1 MNIFEIAGIKLSS
14 VYVQAPLAGYTSYAM
29 RSLAAD
35 NGCSLTYTEMISC
48 NALVY
53 ESKKTKLMLPLHK
66 EKVPVALQLFGGDKE
81 TVLQAIKIVEKEA
94 YYDFLDFNIGCPVPK
109 VYKQGAGSS
118 WLNREDEL
126 IDLLEAM
133 CKISSKPVIVKIRLG
148 IDMNHLNYLS
158 LVKRIEQAGVKAIA
172 VHGRT
177 RKEMFSGPVHYD
189 MIREIKEA
197 VNIPIIA
204 NGDISLDNIDEV
216 KEITHADA
224 YMIGRNAIGN
234 PEMFK
239 NLILKEEGKE
249 IEQRSFSKQKM
260 YILKHLSLLIEEM
273 QSEKMACEVMRG
285 IACFY
290 LKGLDNMK
298 QIKIKLVK
306 CSSYQ
311 EYVDALEIY

>member
-148 IDMNHLNYLS
+148 IDMNHLN
-158 LVKRIEQAGVKAIA
+158 
-172 VHGRT
+172 
-177 RKEMFSGPVHYD
+177 
-189 MIREIKEA
+189 
-197 VNIPIIA
+197 
-204 NGDISLDNIDEV
+204 
-216 KEITHADA
+216 
-224 YMIGRNAIGN
+224 
-234 PEMFK
+234 
-239 NLILKEEGKE
+239 
-249 IEQRSFSKQKM
+249 
-260 YILKHLSLLIEEM
+260 
-273 QSEKMACEVMRG
+273 
-285 IACFY
+285 
-290 LKGLDNMK
+290 
-298 QIKIKLVK
+298 
-306 CSSYQ
+306 
-311 EYVDALEIY
+311 